1 MGGVQHSHLCV
12 HAAINPIK
20 LGQHVRTHMRTN
32 TQSSTYVHTRIY
44 SLCVYTRTYLLQLHT
59 HTHTHVQ
66 IHTHTH
72 SSMCTNTDTHAHAQ
86 AHLSQGEVAL
96 IGQGGV
102 HELGRVA
109 LVLPCVLQIRIRGN
123 DVPPVRSKKDHVK
136 PTFIEQLANRY

>member
-1 MGGVQHSHLCV
+1 
-12 HAAINPIK
+12 
-20 LGQHVRTHMRTN
+20 
-32 TQSSTYVHTRIY
+32 
-44 SLCVYTRTYLLQLHT
+44 
-59 HTHTHVQ
+59 
-66 IHTHTH
+66 
-72 SSMCTNTDTHAHAQ
+72 MCTNTDTHAHAQ